1 MEKRGLSLAE
11 IQEVPQN
18 TLILLAGPPGAG
30 KSTFCD
36 QVVLNGLAMDKP
48 VIFVTTEQRPSQVAT
63 RLRERGLGES
73 SPEVM
78 SFVDAY
84 SQTVGV
90 ETPERPD
97 TTYAN
102 CMDLNSISI
111 ATTKLQERM
120 GQRGILLVFD
130 SLTSPYLLS
139 GPEVTRFMRLF
150 LSKFTAEGNGVLA
163 LLDEGCS
170 KPEDLVGM
178 MSIADGVI
186 KMEIKEKSR
195 IVNVVKHPRLAPTSI
210 ETPMTWSPLLPHQR
224 FDPRV
229 LKGKMQQIFSA
240 PAKPLRTEM
249 QDDFINVFWKNL
261 ASWSGMLWDPK
272 RFPVMAYELDKEA
285 HATVRQL
292 ISLLPWHMKV
302 LFKLLMPSSLSEVK
316 DWKRFNSRMSETLE
330 RQGYGTFEYLE
341 EISQKDEHYA
351 RMYENCSCWGFD
363 NVGAAL
369 GFHFCGEGAGTFV
382 GMEKEERDW
391 NVMET
396 KCIGLGDPY
405 CEFKAVPGHIS
416 ELKESLESIDSSI
429 VGKVHDRL
437 MDQLVGFLVHGKPL
451 PERPTM
457 GSRIFFEEMHHV
469 TGVPALF
476 SERYRVALRM
486 GGAKAGKEVG
496 EHLMQAGMMGDEA
509 VKRVVN
515 FMRYCNVGKIDMG
528 ETIKIVENCETF
540 GLQTGEPSC
549 FFTTGFLN
557 GLFSAVSN
565 QHVREIRCIA
575 AGDPYCEWE
584 II

>member
-1 MEKRGLSLAE
+1 MGERAPSLAE
-11 IQEVPQN
+11 IQEVPRES
-18 TLILLAGPPGAG
+18 LILVAGPPGVG
-30 KSTFCD
+30 KSRFCH
-36 QVVLNGLAMDKP
+36 QVVLNGLAADKP
-48 VIFVTTEQRPSQVAT
+48 IIFVTTEQTPAAVRGL
-63 RLRERGLGES
+63 LRERGMAEAT
-73 SPEVM
+73 PEM
-78 SFVDAY
+78 LSFVDAF

-90 ETPERPD
+90 ETPGRPD
-97 TTYAN
+97 TIYAN
-102 CMDLNSISI
+102 CVDLNSISI

-120 GQRGILLVFD
+120 GQRGILLALD

-139 GPEVTRFMRLF
+139 GAEVTRFMRLF
-150 LSKFTAEGNGVLA
+150 LSRFTAEGNAVLA

-170 KPEDLVGM
+170 KPEDSVAM

-195 IVNVVKHPRLAPTSI
+195 IVHVLKHSKVAPTSI
-210 ETPMTWSPLLPHQR
+210 ETPMTWSPVLPHQR

-229 LKGKMQQIFSA
+229 LKGEMQQMFSA
-240 PAKPLRTEM
+240 PAKPLRTEI

-285 HATVRQL
+285 HASAREL
-292 ISLLPWHMKV
+292 ISLLPWRTKV
-302 LFKLLMPSSLSEVK
+302 LFKLLMPSSLSEIK
-316 DWKRFNSRMSETLE
+316 DMRRFLSRFSKILT

-341 EISQKDEHYA
+341 NISNEDEHHL
-351 RMYENCSCWGFD
+351 RIYENCSCWGFD
-363 NVGAAL
+363 NVGAGL
-369 GFHFCGEGAGTFV
+369 GFHQCGEWAGGFV

-457 GSRIFFEEMHHV
+457 GSRIIFEEMHHV

-476 SERYRVALRM
+476 SERYGVALRM

-496 EHLMQAGMMGDEA
+496 ERLMEAGVMGDEA
-509 VKRVVN
+509 LKRVVS
-515 FMRYCNVGKIDMG
+515 FMEYCRVGKIDLG
-528 ETIKIVENCETF
+528 ETMKIRQNCETF
-540 GLQTGEPSC
+540 GLQTSEPSC

-557 GLFSAVSN
+557 GLFSALKD
-565 QHVREIRCIA
+565 QHVREIKCIA